1 MPLIVMKLLLT
12 VGPRRAPF
20 LIRPL
25 IKFVFGGLLKSFVDP
40 GLKRNAQY
48 FEGEL
53 NKYQWFAGNEFS
65 AADVQMSFPVEAMAE
80 RGGLSQYPKL
90 EAWLQAIHVRPAYK
104 RALET
109 GGEYHLLS

>member
-1 MPLIVMKLLLT
+1 MPLVVMKLLLT

-20 LIRPL
+20 FIRPL

-80 RGGLSQYPKL
+80 RGGLTQYPKL
-90 EAWLQAIHVRPAYK
+90 ESWLEAIHARPAYK